1 MPKKIAVLR
10 FSALGDVAMLVPILR
25 LVKQQYPNIELHV
38 FTKKPFDQIFH
49 IADIKTTGIKFDKE
63 YKGVLGLRKL
73 AKEIDRQNF
82 DVVLDMHSVLR
93 TFILDFFT
101 NTEFCRLDKG
111 RKEKTAMV
119 KAKERPEQSLPGMH
133 ERYAAVFKKA
143 NIDVELG
150 ANLKPITVN
159 KLSDLPFSIDTT
171 VPSIGIAPFSAHTSK
186 EYPLEQMKT
195 VIEKVQSK
203 IKVNILL
210 FGGGK
215 EEEKKLHSLANESEN
230 VFSTAGILNLED
242 QIKWMSQ
249 LKLMLSM
256 DSGNGHLAAAM
267 GIPVITIWG
276 ATHPFLGF
284 QAFGQPWENQ
294 LLPDNEKYPAVPV
307 TVFGKTKD
315 EYYANAISSITPEAI
330 ASQVL
335 GLIQKNKG

>member
-73 AKEIDRQNF
+73 AKEVDRQNF

-101 NTEFCRLDKG
+101 KTKFHRLDKG
-111 RKEKTAMV
+111 RKEKAAMV

-133 ERYAAVFKKA
+133 KRYAVVFKKA
-143 NIDVELG
+143 DINVNLQ

-159 KLSDLPFSIDTT
+159 KLPDLQFSIDAT
-171 VPSIGIAPFSAHTSK
+171 VPLIGIAPFSAHTSK
-186 EYPLEQMKT
+186 EYPLEQIRI
-195 VIEKVQSK
+195 VIREVQSK
-203 IKVNILL
+203 MKLNILL

-215 EEEKKLHSLANESEN
+215 EEEKRLQSLANEFEN
-230 VFSTAGILNLED
+230 VFSTAGVLSLEE

-267 GIPVITIWG
+267 SIPVITIWG

-284 QAFGQPWENQ
+284 QAFGQPPENQ
-294 LLPDNEKYPAVPV
+294 LLPDAETYPAIPV
-307 TVFGKTKD
+307 SVFGKTKD
-315 EYYANAISSITPEAI
+315 EYYANAIRSIQPKTI
-330 ASQVL
+330 ASRVL
-335 GLIQKNKG
+335 NSVQSKNK